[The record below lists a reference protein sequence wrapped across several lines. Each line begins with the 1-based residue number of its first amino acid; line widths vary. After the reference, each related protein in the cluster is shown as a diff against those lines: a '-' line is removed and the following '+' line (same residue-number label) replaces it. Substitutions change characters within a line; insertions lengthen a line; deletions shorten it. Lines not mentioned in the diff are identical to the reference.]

1 MEAEMKLTEGLKTKL
16 FNFEKNKELSL
27 SPDEARELQK
37 FCQVKF
43 HFRVDLSCNDCVARH
58 ALRVVKYLKEND

>member
-1 MEAEMKLTEGLKTKL
+1 MEAEMKLTESLRAKL

-27 SPDEARELQK
+27 NPDEAKELQK
-37 FCQVKF
+37 FCQVMFK
-43 HFRVDLSCNDCVARH
+43 FRVDLSCSDCVARH